1 MIVRDFGPLAQLP
14 PPVYPAFSALHQAPS
29 VPFNF
34 RARTSCASSAVLCR

>member
-14 PPVYPAFSALHQAPS
+14 PLVYPAFSALHQAPS

-34 RARTSCASSAVLCR
+34 RARSAVLCR